1 MAASPEKTALAPE
14 LAAWTCSACRE
25 KLHRAERPAYS
36 EDIEDAEE
44 EVEKEL
50 RELEKTMTEDE
61 ILSRNKCALKLTE
74 EGDASFKRGQYDDAV
89 MLYTEALRTCPLS
102 LSAVRSVLY
111 LNRVAT
117 WLMLGENKLAIKDC
131 SKAIEL
137 NPSNLNAILTRA
149 QLNKEMGNLGEAL
162 KDYRRVLELDP
173 SNEESKRACME
184 QEEQERKLRNK
195 KVIKYCAVAAGTGL
209 AVGVGAVVAA
219 PIALAAAGFGTGGVV
234 AGSLAAVIQSSIGNV
249 VAGSAFAA
257 LQSWG
262 AVGIPLAAQA
272 TFGTVGASMGG
283 ALGALGVKL
292 SGRRAQPSDDTKEGN
307 EEKENQE
314 KRKQEEMTH
323 GPDEKGC
330 QCPEHVGRNCKVM
343 RCASCGHEF
352 HSADATAGT
361 GDESTP
367 RG

>member
-61 ILSRNKCALKLTE
+61 IL
-74 EGDASFKRGQYDDAV
+74 
-89 MLYTEALRTCPLS
+89 
-102 LSAVRSVLY
+102 
-111 LNRVAT
+111 
-117 WLMLGENKLAIKDC
+117 GENKLAIKDC

-149 QLNKEMGNLGEAL
+149 QLNKEMGNMGEAL
-162 KDYRRVLELDP
+162 KDYKRVLELDP
-173 SNEESKRACME
+173 SNEEAKRACME

-323 GPDEKGC
+323 GPDEKG
-330 QCPEHVGRNCKVM
+330 
-343 RCASCGHEF
+343 
-352 HSADATAGT
+352 
-361 GDESTP
+361 
-367 RG
+367 